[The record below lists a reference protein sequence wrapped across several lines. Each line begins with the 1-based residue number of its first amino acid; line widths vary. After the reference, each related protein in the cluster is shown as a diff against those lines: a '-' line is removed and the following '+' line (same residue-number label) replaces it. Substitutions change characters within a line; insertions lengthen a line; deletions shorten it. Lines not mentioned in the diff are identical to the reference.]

1 MCLSNV
7 YKNEK
12 SKENLLASDVAAIET
27 DGGMI
32 TLTDLFGR
40 KTTVEGTLKRAD
52 LTGGV
57 VIIEIRIDAKFA
69 S

>member
-27 DGGMI
+27 DGGTI

-57 VIIEIRIDAKFA
+57 VIIETRIDAKFA

>member
-1 MCLSNV
+1 MTMCLSSV
-7 YKNEK
+7 YKNEQA
-12 SKENLLASDVAAIET
+12 KENLLASDVASIEAAGDT
-27 DGGMI
+27 V

-40 KTTVEGTLKRAD
+40 TLTVEGTLKRAD

-57 VIIEIRIDAKFA
+57 VILQVN

>member
-7 YKNEK
+7 YKNEQT
-12 SKENLLASDVAAIET
+12 KENLLASDVAAIET
-27 DGGMI
+27 ADGTV
-32 TLTDLFGR
+32 TLTDLFGSTI
-40 KTTVEGTLKRAD
+40 KVEGTLKRAD

-57 VIIEIRIDAKFA
+57 VILQVA

>member
-1 MCLSNV
+1 MTMCLSSV
-7 YKNEK
+7 YQNEQA
-12 SKENLLASDVAAIET
+12 KENLLASDVASIEAE
-27 DGGMI
+27 GGTV

-40 KTTVEGTLKRAD
+40 TLTVEGTLKRAD

-57 VIIEIRIDAKFA
+57 VILQVN

>member
-1 MCLSNV
+1 MCLSCV
-7 YKNEK
+7 YKNEQA
-12 SKENLLASDVAAIET
+12 KENLLASDVASIESGNGT
-27 DGGMI
+27 V

-40 KTTVEGTLKRAD
+40 TLTVEGTLKRAD

-57 VIIEIRIDAKFA
+57 VILQVN

>member
-1 MCLSNV
+1 MCLSSV
-7 YKNEK
+7 YKNEQA
-12 SKENLLASDVAAIET
+12 KENLLASDVAAIET
-27 DGGMI
+27 DGGTV

-40 KTTVEGTLKRAD
+40 RLTVEGTLKRAD

-57 VIIEIRIDAKFA
+57 VILQVN

>member
-27 DGGMI
+27 DGHVV

-40 KTTVEGTLKRAD
+40 KLSVEGTLKRAD

-57 VIIEIRIDAKFA
+57 VILQVH

>member
-1 MCLSNV
+1 VCLSNV

-12 SKENLLASDVAAIET
+12 SRENLLASDVAAIET
-27 DGGMI
+27 DGNVV

-40 KTTVEGTLKRAD
+40 KLSVEGTLKRAD

-57 VIIEIRIDAKFA
+57 VILQVH

>member
-1 MCLSNV
+1 MCLSTV
-7 YKNEK
+7 YKNEQA
-12 SKENLLASDVAAIET
+12 KENLLCSDVAAIET
-27 DGGMI
+27 DGGTV

-40 KTTVEGTLKRAD
+40 RLTVEGTLKRAD

-57 VIIEIRIDAKFA
+57 VVLQVN

>member
-1 MCLSNV
+1 MTMCLSSV
-7 YKNEK
+7 YKNEQA
-12 SKENLLASDVAAIET
+12 KENLLASDVASIET
-27 DGGMI
+27 ADGTV

-40 KTTVEGTLKRAD
+40 TLTVEGTLKRAD

-57 VIIEIRIDAKFA
+57 VILQVN

>member
-7 YKNEK
+7 YRNEK
-12 SKENLLASDVAAIET
+12 TKENQLASDVATIDM
-27 DGGMI
+27 DGGVI

-57 VIIEIRIDAKFA
+57 VILQVN

>member
-12 SKENLLASDVAAIET
+12 TVENLLASDVASIEAE
-27 DGGMI
+27 GGTV

-40 KTTVEGTLKRAD
+40 RITVEGTLKRAD

-57 VIIEIRIDAKFA
+57 VILQVN

>member
-1 MCLSNV
+1 MCLSSV
-7 YKNEK
+7 YKNEQA
-12 SKENLLASDVAAIET
+12 KENLLASDVASIET
-27 DGGMI
+27 ADGMV

-40 KTTVEGTLKRAD
+40 TLTVEGTLQRAD

-57 VIIEIRIDAKFA
+57 VILRVN

>member
-1 MCLSNV
+1 MCLSSV
-7 YKNEK
+7 YQNEQA
-12 SKENLLASDVAAIET
+12 KENLIASDVASIET
-27 DGGMI
+27 AGGTV

-40 KTTVEGTLKRAD
+40 TLTVEGTLKRAD

-57 VIIEIRIDAKFA
+57 VILQVN

>member
-27 DGGMI
+27 DGNVV

-40 KTTVEGTLKRAD
+40 KLSVEGTLKRAD

-57 VIIEIRIDAKFA
+57 VILQVH

>member
-1 MCLSNV
+1 MCLSSV
-7 YKNEK
+7 YKNERT
-12 SKENLLASDVAAIET
+12 KENLLASDVSTIET
-27 DGGMI
+27 DGSII

-57 VIIEIRIDAKFA
+57 VILQVN

>member
-27 DGGMI
+27 DGNVV

-40 KTTVEGTLKRAD
+40 KLSVEGTLKRAD

-57 VIIEIRIDAKFA
+57 VILQVNA
-69 S
+69 

>member
-12 SKENLLASDVAAIET
+12 SRENLLASDVAAIET
-27 DGGMI
+27 DGNVV

-40 KTTVEGTLKRAD
+40 KLSVEGTLKRAD

-57 VIIEIRIDAKFA
+57 VILQVH

>member
-27 DGGMI
+27 DGGVI

-57 VIIEIRIDAKFA
+57 VILQVSA
-69 S
+69 

>member
-7 YKNEK
+7 YQNEK
-12 SKENLLASDVAAIET
+12 SKENLLASDVAAIDM

-40 KTTVEGTLKRAD
+40 KTIVEGTLKRAD

-57 VIIEIRIDAKFA
+57 VILQVNSQRIEHA
-69 S
+69 

>member
-27 DGGMI
+27 DGGTI

>member
-1 MCLSNV
+1 MCLSSV

-12 SKENLLASDVAAIET
+12 AEENLLASDVASIEAE
-27 DGGMI
+27 DGTV

-40 KTTVEGTLKRAD
+40 RLSVRGTLKRAD

-57 VIIEIRIDAKFA
+57 VILRVESCEA
-69 S
+69 SA

>member
-1 MCLSNV
+1 MMCLSSV
-7 YKNEK
+7 YKNEQA
-12 SKENLLASDVAAIET
+12 KENLLASDVASIEAT
-27 DGGMI
+27 DGTV

-40 KTTVEGTLKRAD
+40 TLTVEGTLKRAD

-57 VIIEIRIDAKFA
+57 VILRVN

>member
-12 SKENLLASDVAAIET
+12 SKENLLSSDVAAIET
-27 DGGMI
+27 DGGTI

-57 VIIEIRIDAKFA
+57 VILQVSA
-69 S
+69 

>member
-1 MCLSNV
+1 MCLSSV
-7 YKNEK
+7 YKNEQTE
-12 SKENLLASDVAAIET
+12 ENLLASDVASIET
-27 DGGMI
+27 ADGTV

-40 KTTVEGTLKRAD
+40 TLTVEGTLKRAD

-57 VIIEIRIDAKFA
+57 VILRVN

>member
-1 MCLSNV
+1 MCLSSV
-7 YKNEK
+7 YRNERAR
-12 SKENLLASDVAAIET
+12 ENLLASDVALIET
-27 DGGMI
+27 EGSTV

-40 KTTVEGTLKRAD
+40 RITVEGSILRAD

-57 VIIEIRIDAKFA
+57 VILRVA

>member
-1 MCLSNV
+1 MCLSSV
-7 YKNEK
+7 YKNEQA
-12 SKENLLASDVAAIET
+12 KENLLASDVASIEAA
-27 DGGMI
+27 DGTV

-40 KTTVEGTLKRAD
+40 TLTVEGTLKRAD

-57 VIIEIRIDAKFA
+57 VILRVN

>member
-7 YKNEK
+7 YQNEQT
-12 SKENLLASDVAAIET
+12 KENLLASDIAAIET
-27 DGGMI
+27 EAGTV

-40 KTTVEGTLKRAD
+40 TLTVEGTLKRAD

-57 VIIEIRIDAKFA
+57 VILRVN

>member
-1 MCLSNV
+1 MCLSSV
-7 YKNEK
+7 YKNEQA
-12 SKENLLASDVAAIET
+12 KENLLASDVAAIET
-27 DGGMI
+27 DGGKV

-40 KTTVEGTLKRAD
+40 TLTVEGTLKRAD

-57 VIIEIRIDAKFA
+57 VILQVN